1 MSANINHENIT
12 GKQVYCQNK
21 IVIFI
26 VNYLD
31 MDTFDLI
38 IIGGGPSGY
47 AAAMRGIDYGK
58 KVCLIE
64 RDKIGG
70 AGVYD
75 GALSSKTLWEVANRV
90 AGINDAIVLE
100 GRDPYEI
107 SWESVQKTVNEAKL
121 ERKLQ
126 YSIHLKLLQD
136 TTTNQLLW
144 VERGEASFVSAHEVK
159 IVHEGNEKTIR
170 GEHIILATGSRPRH
184 LPQYEIDEQS
194 ILTSD
199 GIEHIA
205 DYPESL
211 VIVGAGVIGC
221 EYATIFANLG
231 KTKVYLIDRQ
241 SRILPGEDED
251 ISILVAKNLE
261 SRGVTIHH
269 NATLERMEVVDGEVE
284 YELSYPDTTRQTIRV
299 KKALLSIGRVPNVE
313 RLNLEAIG
321 VTLTDRGLIE
331 VDDTQTNVPHI
342 YAVGD
347 VSGGISLVNMGE
359 IEARHA
365 VEKIFGNIQN
375 RLNIDNVCTIM
386 FLQPEVALVGM
397 NEQQCVEK
405 NIPIKVVKID
415 FSLIARAIAMRKT
428 QGFFKIIV
436 TNDEEMRILGMRAC
450 GEHASTAIQGVG
462 LLIKMNQPIEVLSEL
477 IHPHPSIVEGIQEC
491 VRMLLNKSIFKSNVF
506 RDKLACYSLV
516 GGVKTNLET
525 GIQCVI

>member
-1 MSANINHENIT
+1 MN
-12 GKQVYCQNK
+12 
-21 IVIFI
+21 
-26 VNYLD
+26 
-31 MDTFDLI
+31 TFDLI

-64 RDKIGG
+64 RSRIGG

-75 GALSSKTLWEVANRV
+75 GALSSKTLWEVSNRV
-90 AGINDAIVLE
+90 AGINDTLVHD
-100 GRDPYEI
+100 GREPYEI
-107 SWESVQKTVNEAKL
+107 SWNAVQKTVNEAKL

-126 YSIHLKLLQD
+126 YSMHLKLLQD
-136 TTTNQLLW
+136 TTVNQSLW
-144 VERGEASFVSAHEVK
+144 LERGDASFVSPHEIK
-159 IVHEGNEKTIR
+159 IISENGEKTIK
-170 GEHIILATGSRPRH
+170 GDNIIIATGSRPRH
-184 LPQYEIDEQS
+184 LPQYEIDEKY

-199 GIEHIA
+199 GIEHID

-251 ISILVAKNLE
+251 ISVLVASNLE

-284 YELSYPDTTRQTIRV
+284 YELSYPDSSRQIIRV

-313 RLNLEAIG
+313 TLNLEAAG
-321 VTLTDRGLIE
+321 VALTERGVIE
-331 VDDTQTNVPHI
+331 VDDTKTKIPHI

-347 VSGGISLVNMGE
+347 VTGGISLVNMGE

-365 VEKIFGNIQN
+365 VEKIFENNQV

-397 NEQQCVEK
+397 NEQQCIEK

-415 FSLIARAIAMRKT
+415 FSVIARAIAMRKT

-436 TNDEEMRILGMRAC
+436 TNDDNMHILGMRAC

-491 VRMLLNKSIFKSNVF
+491 VRMLLNRSIFKSSVF
-506 RDKLACYSLV
+506 RDKLACYSV
-516 GGVKTNLET
+516 VDGVKTNLEN
-525 GIQCVI
+525 GIQCVM

>member
-1 MSANINHENIT
+1 MN
-12 GKQVYCQNK
+12 
-21 IVIFI
+21 
-26 VNYLD
+26 
-31 MDTFDLI
+31 TFDLI

-47 AAAMRGIDYGK
+47 AAAMRGIDFGK

-70 AGVYD
+70 AGVYN
-75 GALSSKTLWEVANRV
+75 GALSSKTLWEVSNRV
-90 AGINDAIVLE
+90 AGINDAIVTD

-107 SWESVQKTVNEAKL
+107 SWESVQQTVNEAKL

-126 YSIHLKLLQD
+126 YSMHLKLLQD
-136 TTTNQLLW
+136 NTTNQLLW
-144 VERGEASFVSAHEVK
+144 VERGAASFVSEHEVK
-159 IVHEGNEKTIR
+159 ILTDNGEKIIS
-170 GEHIILATGSRPRH
+170 GDHIIIATGSRPRP
-184 LPQYEIDEQS
+184 LPQYEIDEKF

-199 GIEHIA
+199 GIEHIE

-251 ISILVAKNLE
+251 ISFLVAKNLE
-261 SRGVTIHH
+261 NRGVKIHH
-269 NATLERMEVVDGEVE
+269 NATLERMEVVDNEVE
-284 YELSYPDTTRQTIRV
+284 YELSYPDNRREVIRV
-299 KKALLSIGRVPNVE
+299 KKALLSIGRVANIE
-313 RLNLEAIG
+313 GMNLEEIG
-321 VTLTDRGLIE
+321 VRISDRGVIE
-331 VDDTQTNVPHI
+331 VNDTQTSVPHI
-342 YAVGD
+342 YATGD

-365 VEKIFGNIQN
+365 VEKMFGGNATP
-375 RLNIDNVCTIM
+375 LNIDNVCTIM

-397 NEQQCVEK
+397 NEQECVAK
-405 NIPIKVVKID
+405 NIPIKVVKVD
-415 FSLIARAIAMRKT
+415 FSVIARAIAMRKT

-436 TNDEEMRILGMRAC
+436 TNDDEMRILGMRAC

-462 LLIKMNQPIEVLSEL
+462 LLIKTNQSIEVLSEL

-491 VRMLLNKSIFKSNVF
+491 VRMLLGKSIFKSNIF
-506 RDKLACYSLV
+506 RDKLACYSV
-516 GGVKTNLET
+516 VDGVKTNLES
-525 GIQCVI
+525 GIQCVY